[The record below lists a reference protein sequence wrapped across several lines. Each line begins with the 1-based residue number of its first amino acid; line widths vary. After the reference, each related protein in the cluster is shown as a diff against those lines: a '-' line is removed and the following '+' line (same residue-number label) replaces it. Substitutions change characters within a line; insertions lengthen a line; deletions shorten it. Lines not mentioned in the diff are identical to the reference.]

1 MKHLILLLLIF
12 SSGGVLAQNEAN
24 EKIKVQNVIQDFFVA
39 FHQKDTLQLK
49 KYCHDKIT
57 LSTILET
64 TQSAEW
70 KEEMASN
77 FFKSIATIPNTVSFE
92 EKIHDMQISIDG
104 NMAHVW
110 ATYSFFVQK
119 KLSHAGVNSIHLIKQ
134 DDQWKIISILDTR
147 RKGKN

>member
-1 MKHLILLLLIF
+1 MKHVILLLLIF
-12 SSGGVLAQNEAN
+12 NSGCVLAQNQAN
-24 EKIKVQNVIQDFFVA
+24 EKMMVQKVIQEFFVA

-57 LSTILET
+57 LSTIIET
-64 TQSAEW
+64 PQSTEW

-77 FFKSIATIPNTVSFE
+77 FFKSIASIPNTVIFE

-119 KLSHAGVNSIHLIKQ
+119 KLSHSGVNSIHLIKQ
-134 DDQWKIISILDTR
+134 DGHWKIITILDTR
-147 RKGKN
+147 RK